1 VGAVTKR
8 DHEGAELLPVP
19 ASHRVPAHLARRFH
33 QICHGVIAEILDGQD
48 VIPIQWSVM
57 AAILEEPGT
66 SQKHIAK
73 RVGIDPVTLGQM
85 IDALEKKGLAKRQ
98 TDPGDRRGRQLFLT
112 RRGTELRH
120 RLRPSM
126 IEAQERLL
134 APLTKTERAALLDML
149 ARVIEA
155 NDSYARPGNGRRK
168 PRRRI
173 DPHPTQ

>member
-1 VGAVTKR
+1 VAKR
-8 DHEGAELLPVP
+8 DHEGTEPLPVL

-33 QICHGVIAEILDGQD
+33 QICLGVTAEILDDQD
-48 VIPIQWSVM
+48 ITPIQWGVM

-66 SQKHIAK
+66 GQKHIAK

-85 IDALEKKGLAKRQ
+85 IDALEKKGLVKRQ

-112 RRGTELRH
+112 RRGTELRL

-126 IEAQERLL
+126 LEAQERLL

-149 ARVIEA
+149 ARVVVA
-155 NDSYARPGNGRRK
+155 NGSYARPGNGRQK
-168 PRRRI
+168 PRKRSSS
-173 DPHPTQ
+173 HPAD